1 MRSGGSCAAV
11 RTWPV
16 AWPPAPQPTGGSVG
30 PALMGGGGSR
40 ANALCGCG
48 WYLVDLAPR
57 ADGFRSTASSA
68 TPLGGRDANRVVH
81 LPLELLLASAAVA
94 VGSDGAVWR
103 ATLRRQ
109 GPANQLERANP
120 ARTARSPKI
129 RGAIDNRRQSIS
141 PLPAAPIL
149 NLIFRCRGRGPRTPH
164 RRAAR
169 WGRTHRGAEAFSV
182 ARSHNRRAVHL
193 VDKVVYGWRD
203 GVLIVEILHR
213 VQLT

>member
-120 ARTARSPKI
+120 ARTAGRSRVDQLRLI
-129 RGAIDNRRQSIS
+129 RSRSGSFTASASDRS
-141 PLPAAPIL
+141 AATTA
-149 NLIFRCRGRGPRTPH
+149 RVVVADGGSASVHERGKFCGGDCPSKL
-164 RRAAR
+164 AR
-169 WGRTHRGAEAFSV
+169 
-182 ARSHNRRAVHL
+182 
-193 VDKVVYGWRD
+193 
-203 GVLIVEILHR
+203 
-213 VQLT
+213 